1 MKGKVLELL
10 RSRSNYI
17 SIEELSEFTATSIS
31 EELFIS
37 RNLASQYLNEHVLE
51 KKVIKITG
59 RPVYFFE
66 KSVVE
71 KIYNV
76 NLRKDTFSLTEF
88 LEIIRPKK
96 DEIKDF
102 NKLIGFDGSLSYN
115 VEQCK
120 AAITY
125 PPHGLPILFYG
136 PTGTGK
142 SFMAQLMHEYAINNG
157 IIDKDKK
164 LVIVNCAEF
173 TNNPELLTANLFG
186 SKKGAYTGADKDNV
200 GLLRIADGGILFL
213 DEIHC
218 LKPECQEKLFL
229 FMDKGIYHM
238 VGDNETWYE
247 SKVRLVFATTE
258 NPQEVLLKT
267 LLRRIAIISTIPS
280 LEERHI
286 EERKAL
292 IYHIFK
298 SESNRI
304 GIEIRISNAVYKM
317 LLNGKFTG
325 NIGHIKNLIRAG
337 CANAFLK
344 YNEDDKYLGVSIYN
358 MPQYLI
364 NESLKDNIN
373 VESTFDKKMIDIE
386 QINPKNIKKTNSK
399 IVSFYEDIIKE
410 FNIYLENRSEFT
422 KVVDKYYI
430 LLEKLYDNILYLD
443 SVISN
448 QKIEYITKI
457 LQNIFDIVNKQ
468 YKLEVYN
475 NDIIAYAKFLN
486 DYIESNSNIVLWEKY
501 NKDIV
506 KRFNEECKLKYSREY
521 HIALEIN
528 KLIDNSLDIAL
539 SDMELSL
546 LAINIKSYNKEIDI
560 NRVPGI
566 ILSHGYSTASSIA
579 DAVNKLIGNYVFD
592 AIDMPLGVS
601 TEEIIEKVK
610 VHINRIGNV
619 NELILLVDMGSLE
632 DIYSGIQRDI
642 NIDIG
647 IVNNITTRLAL
658 DIGFKLVQGVETENI
673 LKEACESNYSTYK
686 YIKNRKREK
695 AIIAV
700 CPSGLG
706 TSKKI
711 AELINKSLPK
721 NIEVNIFPCDYGVII
736 DESKLKGLMDKF
748 EIELII
754 GTINPNINNIPFIS
768 LENII
773 TNQKLEELESI
784 LENYLTVEEFAQF
797 KKNIIKTFSL
807 SNILNYL
814 TILSPEKV
822 LDVVEEVVC
831 DLERRLNIKLK
842 SNIKIGLYIH
852 MSCLIER
859 LITKSYITT
868 YFNIEDFK
876 KNNQEF
882 IDIVRESANP
892 IETYFS
898 VEIPVEE
905 MGYIYDYIN
914 NNE

>member
-1 MKGKVLELL
+1 M
-10 RSRSNYI
+10 
-17 SIEELSEFTATSIS
+17 
-31 EELFIS
+31 
-37 RNLASQYLNEHVLE
+37 NEHVLE

-399 IVSFYEDIIKE
+399 IVSFYEDIIRV
-410 FNIYLENRSEFT
+410 NH
-422 KVVDKYYI
+422 
-430 LLEKLYDNILYLD
+430 
-443 SVISN
+443 IS
-448 QKIEYITKI
+448 
-457 LQNIFDIVNKQ
+457 
-468 YKLEVYN
+468 
-475 NDIIAYAKFLN
+475 
-486 DYIESNSNIVLWEKY
+486 
-501 NKDIV
+501 
-506 KRFNEECKLKYSREY
+506 
-521 HIALEIN
+521 
-528 KLIDNSLDIAL
+528 
-539 SDMELSL
+539 
-546 LAINIKSYNKEIDI
+546 
-560 NRVPGI
+560 
-566 ILSHGYSTASSIA
+566 
-579 DAVNKLIGNYVFD
+579 
-592 AIDMPLGVS
+592 
-601 TEEIIEKVK
+601 
-610 VHINRIGNV
+610 
-619 NELILLVDMGSLE
+619 
-632 DIYSGIQRDI
+632 
-642 NIDIG
+642 
-647 IVNNITTRLAL
+647 
-658 DIGFKLVQGVETENI
+658 
-673 LKEACESNYSTYK
+673 
-686 YIKNRKREK
+686 
-695 AIIAV
+695 
-700 CPSGLG
+700 
-706 TSKKI
+706 
-711 AELINKSLPK
+711 
-721 NIEVNIFPCDYGVII
+721 
-736 DESKLKGLMDKF
+736 
-748 EIELII
+748 
-754 GTINPNINNIPFIS
+754 
-768 LENII
+768 
-773 TNQKLEELESI
+773 
-784 LENYLTVEEFAQF
+784 
-797 KKNIIKTFSL
+797 
-807 SNILNYL
+807 
-814 TILSPEKV
+814 
-822 LDVVEEVVC
+822 
-831 DLERRLNIKLK
+831 
-842 SNIKIGLYIH
+842 
-852 MSCLIER
+852 
-859 LITKSYITT
+859 
-868 YFNIEDFK
+868 
-876 KNNQEF
+876 
-882 IDIVRESANP
+882 
-892 IETYFS
+892 
-898 VEIPVEE
+898 
-905 MGYIYDYIN
+905 
-914 NNE
+914 